1 MTKAQHQGLQGPKK
15 TFKSKNLPFAW
26 PLDQALCCQTHRTR
40 LNCWKIFVKLDSH
53 FKLFSQQWT
62 LLKKLLLLLEIVSI
76 PISIKFNVYNVPAF
90 SHFIH
95 QWYPS
100 TKKVQSSGGSYFI
113 MFWWVAFCSNLEKG
127 NIFNNSNKIFN
138 LLLEWLGWE
147 GIIFLF
153 DITEIT
159 IIIVLVLIEIIILST
174 SWYFCNHFSS
184 FSTWG
189 FHQFPMCG
197 LESCLN
203 CSPVTFT
210 ITSWWWCWLWWWWW
224 WWWWWCWLWW
234 WFRWWWLWWL

>member
-40 LNCWKIFVKLDSH
+40 LNCWKIFVELDSH
-53 FKLFSQQWT
+53 FKQFSQQWT

-76 PISIKFNVYNVPAF
+76 PISINFNVYNVPAF

-100 TKKVQSSGGSYFI
+100 TKKVQSSGGSYFM
-113 MFWWVAFCSNLEKG
+113 MFWWAAFCSNLEKG

-153 DITEIT
+153 DITEIA
-159 IIIVLVLIEIIILST
+159 IIFVLVLIVIMILST
-174 SWYFCNHFSS
+174 AWYFCNHRHTYFGHHCNSHHFLPEAFTS
-184 FSTWG
+184 FQCVAWRVVWTVR
-189 FHQFPMCG
+189 P
-197 LESCLN
+197 
-203 CSPVTFT
+203 
-210 ITSWWWCWLWWWWW
+210 
-224 WWWWWCWLWW
+224 
-234 WFRWWWLWWL
+234 